1 MGRPGDPNGSGTTC
15 DIWGVQSGD
24 FGADRSGGA
33 PIAALYA
40 LRGVTGNKPPDS
52 ALDIRDIV
60 DRDAG
65 FRGGFGR
72 GAFPADKAK
81 LLGFEQLI
89 TQNTR
94 YYLPSSRLS
103 CF

>member
-52 ALDIRDIV
+52 ALDIRDTGAH
-60 DRDAG
+60 DAG

-72 GAFPADKAK
+72 GAFPADEGRGKTAR
-81 LLGFEQLI
+81 F
-89 TQNTR
+89 
-94 YYLPSSRLS
+94 
-103 CF
+103 

>member
-1 MGRPGDPNGSGTTC
+1 MC

-60 DRDAG
+60 DDREG

-72 GAFPADKAK
+72 RHYQRTRADSKYNVISPH
-81 LLGFEQLI
+81 LQVILD
-89 TQNTR
+89 
-94 YYLPSSRLS
+94 
-103 CF
+103 

>member
-60 DRDAG
+60 DDRARALSG
-65 FRGGFGR
+65 GASRSGTGRGGKEREG
-72 GAFPADKAK
+72 GTN
-81 LLGFEQLI
+81 GG
-89 TQNTR
+89 
-94 YYLPSSRLS
+94 S
-103 CF
+103 

>member
-65 FRGGFGR
+65 FRAGFGGGTTSGQR
-72 GAFPADKAK
+72 ESK
-81 LLGFEQLI
+81 
-89 TQNTR
+89 
-94 YYLPSSRLS
+94 
-103 CF
+103 

>member
-52 ALDIRDIV
+52 ALDIDIV
-60 DRDAG
+60 DRDGVFAVVWA
-65 FRGGFGR
+65 
-72 GAFPADKAK
+72 GAFPAEEASRK
-81 LLGFEQLI
+81 LLDFL
-89 TQNTR
+89 TR
-94 YYLPSSRLS
+94 T
-103 CF
+103 FF